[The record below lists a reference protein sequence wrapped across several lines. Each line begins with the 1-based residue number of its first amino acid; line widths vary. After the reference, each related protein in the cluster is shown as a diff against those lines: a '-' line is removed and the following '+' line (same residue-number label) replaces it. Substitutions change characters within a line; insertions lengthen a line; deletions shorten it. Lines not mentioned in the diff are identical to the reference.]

1 MHRKIANLT
10 EARFPHH
17 KKIYGSV
24 SMNIPAPYAIV
35 IFGFSVLLGA
45 LLIYIFSTNF
55 TAMYVVKGYLNAKL
69 GIARVYPLHA
79 GVIKRCFVTSG
90 QTVQKGDA
98 LFLIDTMDEI
108 SSTDE
113 QILLQNRLMNIE
125 RRLHAK
131 THYLHMLKPLLAK
144 HYLSLAGY
152 QILRDQVT
160 TLEARQYALKRT
172 LLRYQRLRAY
182 IVRSP
187 ITGLIANLE
196 FQVGQKV
203 DVTQALLTVLPH
215 DATLVAQLYVP
226 AAKAGFLQEGAKIAL
241 HYDAYPYQHFG
252 VAQARI
258 MTVSRSIMSDREEE
272 KPLIIGEPYYK
283 VIANLEQQF
292 IVSSGQQHVLQQ
304 GMTCTAVLTGMHKKL
319 WRWIFDPIQN
329 AMTG

>member
-1 MHRKIANLT
+1 MNRKIPNLT
-10 EARFPHH
+10 EARLQHR

-35 IFGFSVLLGA
+35 IFGFSVLIGA
-45 LLIYIFSTNF
+45 LLIYIFNTDF
-55 TAMYVVKGYLNAKL
+55 TAMYVVKGYLNSKQ
-69 GIARVYPLHA
+69 GIARIYPLRA
-79 GVIKRCFVTSG
+79 GVIKRCFVRPG
-90 QTVQKGDA
+90 QTVQKNDA
-98 LFLIDTMDEI
+98 LFLINTMDEI

-125 RRLHAK
+125 RRLHANI
-131 THYLHMLKPLLAK
+131 HYLHMLKPLLTK

-152 QILRDQVT
+152 QSLRDQVT
-160 TLEARQYALKRT
+160 ALEARQYALKLA

-182 IVRSP
+182 VVRSP
-187 ITGLIANLE
+187 MTGVIANLE
-196 FQVGQKV
+196 FQVGQKA
-203 DVTQALLTVLPH
+203 DVGQALLTVLPH

-226 AAKAGFLQEGAKIAL
+226 AAKSGFLHEGEKIAL

-258 MTVSRSIMSDREEE
+258 MTVSRSIMSDHEEE
-272 KPLIIGEPYYK
+272 KPLNIGEPYYK

-292 IVSSGQQHVLQQ
+292 VVSSGQQHVLQQ

-329 AMTG
+329 AITG